1 MKRFLLIFLLAVGV
15 SGCQQQ
21 KDQAYYLKHPAKLKI
36 ILHRCDAQ
44 ASPDVSCQAS
54 YKMGLS
60 LNTLIQSFMKNQ
72 QVFGQEI
79 LQAQMKRAD
88 LQQQLKQAKSSDD
101 QANISSLQEQIL
113 QVQSQV
119 EAYRAVVGM
128 FMRF

>member
-1 MKRFLLIFLLAVGV
+1 MKRFLLILLLAVGI

-21 KDQAYYLKHPAKLKI
+21 KDQAYYLKHPAKLKT

-44 ASPDVSCQAS
+44 ASPDDFCQAS

-72 QVFGQEI
+72 QVFGQKI

-88 LQQQLKQAKSSDD
+88 LQRQLNQAKSSDD
-101 QANISSLQEQIL
+101 QVKIASLKEQVS
-113 QVQSQV
+113 QAQSQV
-119 EAYRAVVGM
+119 EAYRAVVSM